1 MPWLK
6 INPVRKDSKSI
17 ALLALFS
24 AMVIMLEA
32 YPILGVTDIR
42 TVGPFTLDPTGI
54 PIVIILLG
62 LGGFYSIITIFIM
75 WVSIAYRGKV
85 ASATFKAVA
94 ELLTILGIVFSK
106 KITRR
111 SKMNK
116 WKETLIWVVIASLF
130 RSVGMFFS
138 TLVLSPYFYAAS
150 FEVALADAILYFPW
164 NIVQACINVIGGVLL
179 YSAIPVELKL
189 QAGFG
194 ENTSLGKPV
203 VEELPSDEI
212 PEAKELDE
220 TDLLEKS
227 G

>member
-6 INPVRKDSKSI
+6 IKPVRKDSKSI

-42 TVGPFTLDPTGI
+42 TVGFFTLDPTGI
-54 PIVIILLG
+54 PMVIVLLG

-75 WVSIAYRGKV
+75 WVLIAYRGKV
-85 ASATFKAVA
+85 AGATFKGVA
-94 ELLTILGIVFSK
+94 ELLTILGIVFAR

-111 SKMNK
+111 GKMSKG
-116 WKETLIWVVIASLF
+116 KEILVWIVVASLF

-138 TLVLSPYFYAAS
+138 TLVLSPYFYAVS
-150 FEVALADAILYFPW
+150 FELALADAILYFPW

-179 YSAIPVELKL
+179 YNAIPIELKL

-194 ENTSLGKPV
+194 ENTSLGKPI
-203 VEELPSDEI
+203 VEEIPPDEI
-212 PEAKELDE
+212 PEAKEIDE
-220 TDLLEKS
+220 IESLEKS

>member
-6 INPVRKDSKSI
+6 INPIRKDSKSI

-42 TVGPFTLDPTGI
+42 TVGLFTLDPTGI
-54 PIVIILLG
+54 PLVIILLG
-62 LGGFYSIITIFIM
+62 LGGFYSIITVFIM

-85 ASATFKAVA
+85 ASATFKGVA
-94 ELLTILGIVFSK
+94 ELLTILGLVFAR
-106 KITRR
+106 KITHRR
-111 SKMNK
+111 DMSK
-116 WKETLIWVVIASLF
+116 WKEILIWVAIASLF
-130 RSVGMFFS
+130 RSVGMFFA

-179 YSAIPVELKL
+179 YNAIPMELRL

-194 ENTSLGKPV
+194 ENTSPGTP
-203 VEELPSDEI
+203 VEELPPNEI
-212 PEAKELDE
+212 PEAKEIDGTE
-220 TDLLEKS
+220 PLEKS

>member
-6 INPVRKDSKSI
+6 INAVRKDSKSI

-32 YPILGVTDIR
+32 YPILGITDIR

-75 WVSIAYRGKV
+75 CVSIAYRGKI
-85 ASATFKAVA
+85 AGATFKGVA
-94 ELLTILGIVFSK
+94 ELLTILGIVLAQ
-106 KITRR
+106 KITCR
-111 SKMNK
+111 SKMSK
-116 WKETLIWVVIASLF
+116 WKEVLIWVVIASLF

-138 TLVLSPYFYAAS
+138 TLVLSPYFYAVS

-164 NIVQACINVIGGVLL
+164 NIVQACINVIGGVLF
-179 YSAIPVELKL
+179 YNAIPVELKL

-194 ENTSLGKPV
+194 ENPSSSKCA
-203 VEELPSDEI
+203 VEEIPPDEI
-212 PEAKELDE
+212 PEAKDMDE
-220 TDLLEKS
+220 TEPLEKS

>member
-1 MPWLK
+1 MPWLN
-6 INPVRKDSKSI
+6 INAVRKDSKSI

-32 YPILGVTDIR
+32 YPILGITDIR
-42 TVGPFTLDPTGI
+42 IVGPFTLDPTGI

-85 ASATFKAVA
+85 ASATFKGVA
-94 ELLTILGIVFSK
+94 ELLTILGIVLAK
-106 KITRR
+106 KITCR
-111 SKMNK
+111 SKMSK
-116 WKETLIWVVIASLF
+116 WKEFFIWAVIASLF

-138 TLVLSPYFYAAS
+138 ILVLSPYFYAVS

-164 NIVQACINVIGGVLL
+164 NTVQACINVIGGVLL
-179 YSAIPVELKL
+179 YNAIPVELKL
-189 QAGFG
+189 QAGLG
-194 ENTSLGKPV
+194 ENPSSSKCA
-203 VEELPSDEI
+203 VEEIPPDEI
-212 PEAKELDE
+212 PEAKEIDE
-220 TDLLEKS
+220 TKPLEKS

>member
-42 TVGPFTLDPTGI
+42 TVGFFTLDPTGI
-54 PIVIILLG
+54 PLVIVLLG

-85 ASATFKAVA
+85 ASATFKGVA
-94 ELLTILGIVFSK
+94 ESLTILGIIFAR
-106 KITRR
+106 KIT
-111 SKMNK
+111 SKRKMSK
-116 WKETLIWVVIASLF
+116 WKEILIWVVIASLF
-130 RSVGMFFS
+130 RSVGMFFA

-164 NIVQACINVIGGVLL
+164 NIVQACINIIGGVLL
-179 YSAIPVELKL
+179 YNAIPIELKL

-203 VEELPSDEI
+203 VEELPPDEI
-212 PEAKELDE
+212 PEAKEIDE
-220 TDLLEKS
+220 TEPLEKS

>member
-6 INPVRKDSKSI
+6 INLIRKDSKSI

-42 TVGPFTLDPTGI
+42 TVGSFTLDPTGI
-54 PIVIILLG
+54 PLVIVLLG

-85 ASATFKAVA
+85 ASATFKGVA
-94 ELLTILGIVFSK
+94 ELLTILGIVFAR
-106 KITRR
+106 KITHGDKL
-111 SKMNK
+111 SKR
-116 WKETLIWVVIASLF
+116 KEIFIWVVLASLF

-138 TLVLSPYFYAAS
+138 ILVLSPYFWAAT
-150 FEVALADAILYFPW
+150 FEMALADAILYFPW

-179 YSAIPVELKL
+179 YSAIPIELKL

-194 ENTSLGKPV
+194 ENPNLGKPV
-203 VEELPSDEI
+203 VEELSQDEI
-212 PEAKELDE
+212 PEAKEVDKTE
-220 TDLLEKS
+220 PLEES

>member
-6 INPVRKDSKSI
+6 INAVRKDSKSI

-32 YPILGVTDIR
+32 YPILGITDIR
-42 TVGPFTLDPTGI
+42 TVGFFTLDPTGI

-85 ASATFKAVA
+85 ASATFKGVA
-94 ELLTILGIVFSK
+94 ELLTILGIILARKV
-106 KITRR
+106 TCR
-111 SKMNK
+111 SKMSK
-116 WKETLIWVVIASLF
+116 WKEVFIWVVIASLF

-179 YSAIPVELKL
+179 YNAIPVELKL

-194 ENTSLGKPV
+194 ENPSSGEPA
-203 VEELPSDEI
+203 VEELPPDEI
-212 PEAKELDE
+212 PEAKEIDE
-220 TDLLEKS
+220 TEPLEKS

>member
-1 MPWLK
+1 MLWPR
-6 INPVRKDSKSI
+6 ISSVRKDSKSI

-42 TVGPFTLDPTGI
+42 TVGFFTLDPTGI
-54 PIVIILLG
+54 PLVIVLLG

-85 ASATFKAVA
+85 AGATFKGVA
-94 ELLTILGIVFSK
+94 ELLTILGIAFAK

-111 SKMNK
+111 REMGK
-116 WKETLIWVVIASLF
+116 WIEILVWVVIASLL
-130 RSVGMFFS
+130 RSVGMFFA
-138 TLVLSPYFYAAS
+138 TLVLSPYFYGAT
-150 FEVALADAILYFPW
+150 FELALVDAILYFPW

-179 YSAIPVELKL
+179 YEAIPVELRL
-189 QAGFG
+189 QAGLG
-194 ENTSLGKPV
+194 ENINRGKAV
-203 VEELPSDEI
+203 IEKMPSDEI
-212 PEAKELDE
+212 PEAKDIDE
-220 TDLLEKS
+220 TEPSEES

>member
-24 AMVIMLEA
+24 AMVIILEA

-42 TVGPFTLDPTGI
+42 TVGFFTLDPTGI
-54 PIVIILLG
+54 PLVIVLLG

-75 WVSIAYRGKV
+75 WVSIAYRGKM
-85 ASATFKAVA
+85 ASATFKGVA
-94 ELLTILGIVFSK
+94 ELLTILGIIFAK

-111 SKMNK
+111 SKMSK
-116 WKETLIWVVIASLF
+116 GKEILIWVVIASLF

-150 FEVALADAILYFPW
+150 FEIALADAILYFPW

-179 YSAIPVELKL
+179 YGAIPVELRL
-189 QAGFG
+189 QAGFD
-194 ENTSLGKPV
+194 ENPNLGKPV
-203 VEELPSDEI
+203 VEELPQDEI
-212 PEAKELDE
+212 PEAKEADE
-220 TDLLEKS
+220 TEPLEKS